1 MSTAIPAIWPIDR
14 QALRH
19 GIEPFGY
26 RNHPIYHRR
35 ILHKGIDLAANI
47 GNNVYATGDATV
59 QSTDLGQPRRGY
71 GKQILLN
78 HQYGYQTRYA
88 HLSQIFVKPG
98 EKVVRGQLI
107 GKVGNTGGVT
117 GPHLHYEVIH
127 MGQVV
132 NPINYFNRNMTNEEY
147 ERLMEQMQEN
157 STSIPSTNNMA
168 RTRRPIKYATPR
180 TPKQKAIRI
189 TFHVLVWFGAAIL
202 YYVGFSLFF
211 FDTPVEYELK
221 HSTDQL
227 RSEYT
232 RLEARY
238 DSLRTVMENVSERD
252 RNVFNILFE
261 SDPYD
266 FDTEYETKRLATYE
280 SLLDKSD
287 RQIILELKEKVRQS
301 EATLTKLNE
310 SYLELQRLL
319 DTVGDG
325 RNRIPAI
332 QPVINQQ
339 LTLLTASYGMRIHPF
354 YRTLQSHQGVD
365 YTVPEGSRVFA
376 TADGRVKEIASRS
389 TAGRTI
395 VIDHGNGYETSY
407 SHLLAVNVRRG
418 QEVRRGDIIG
428 LSGNTGLSIA
438 PHLHYEVRHNGMRVD
453 PIHYF
458 FMELSPV
465 EYQRIIRIAQSGM
478 QSFD

>member
-1 MSTAIPAIWPIDR
+1 
-14 QALRH
+14 
-19 GIEPFGY
+19 
-26 RNHPIYHRR
+26 
-35 ILHKGIDLAANI
+35 
-47 GNNVYATGDATV
+47 
-59 QSTDLGQPRRGY
+59 
-71 GKQILLN
+71 
-78 HQYGYQTRYA
+78 
-88 HLSQIFVKPG
+88 
-98 EKVVRGQLI
+98 
-107 GKVGNTGGVT
+107 
-117 GPHLHYEVIH
+117 
-127 MGQVV
+127 
-132 NPINYFNRNMTNEEY
+132 
-147 ERLMEQMQEN
+147 
-157 STSIPSTNNMA
+157 MA

-211 FDTPVEYELK
+211 DTPVEYELK

-227 RSEYT
+227 RDEYT

-376 TADGRVKEIASRS
+376 TADGRVKEIATRS
-389 TAGRTI
+389 MAGRTI

>member
-1 MSTAIPAIWPIDR
+1 
-14 QALRH
+14 
-19 GIEPFGY
+19 
-26 RNHPIYHRR
+26 
-35 ILHKGIDLAANI
+35 
-47 GNNVYATGDATV
+47 
-59 QSTDLGQPRRGY
+59 
-71 GKQILLN
+71 
-78 HQYGYQTRYA
+78 
-88 HLSQIFVKPG
+88 
-98 EKVVRGQLI
+98 
-107 GKVGNTGGVT
+107 
-117 GPHLHYEVIH
+117 
-127 MGQVV
+127 
-132 NPINYFNRNMTNEEY
+132 
-147 ERLMEQMQEN
+147 
-157 STSIPSTNNMA
+157 MA
-168 RTRRPIKYATPR
+168 RTRRTIKYATPR

-211 FDTPVEYELK
+211 DTPVEYELK

-227 RSEYT
+227 RDEYT

-376 TADGRVKEIASRS
+376 TADGRVKEIATRS

-438 PHLHYEVRHNGMRVD
+438 PHLQYEVRHNGMRVD

>member
-1 MSTAIPAIWPIDR
+1 
-14 QALRH
+14 
-19 GIEPFGY
+19 
-26 RNHPIYHRR
+26 
-35 ILHKGIDLAANI
+35 
-47 GNNVYATGDATV
+47 
-59 QSTDLGQPRRGY
+59 
-71 GKQILLN
+71 
-78 HQYGYQTRYA
+78 
-88 HLSQIFVKPG
+88 
-98 EKVVRGQLI
+98 
-107 GKVGNTGGVT
+107 
-117 GPHLHYEVIH
+117 
-127 MGQVV
+127 
-132 NPINYFNRNMTNEEY
+132 
-147 ERLMEQMQEN
+147 
-157 STSIPSTNNMA
+157 MA

-211 FDTPVEYELK
+211 DTPVEYELK

-227 RSEYT
+227 RDEYT

-325 RNRIPAI
+325 RNRFRPYS
-332 QPVINQQ
+332 
-339 LTLLTASYGMRIHPF
+339 LLSTSSSRCSPPPTAC
-354 YRTLQSHQGVD
+354 
-365 YTVPEGSRVFA
+365 
-376 TADGRVKEIASRS
+376 ASTPS
-389 TAGRTI
+389 TAPCNPIRASITRCPKVRASSPRRT
-395 VIDHGNGYETSY
+395 
-407 SHLLAVNVRRG
+407 A
-418 QEVRRGDIIG
+418 
-428 LSGNTGLSIA
+428 A
-438 PHLHYEVRHNGMRVD
+438 
-453 PIHYF
+453 
-458 FMELSPV
+458 
-465 EYQRIIRIAQSGM
+465 
-478 QSFD
+478 

>member
-1 MSTAIPAIWPIDR
+1 MRD
-14 QALRH
+14 
-19 GIEPFGY
+19 
-26 RNHPIYHRR
+26 
-35 ILHKGIDLAANI
+35 
-47 GNNVYATGDATV
+47 
-59 QSTDLGQPRRGY
+59 
-71 GKQILLN
+71 
-78 HQYGYQTRYA
+78 
-88 HLSQIFVKPG
+88 
-98 EKVVRGQLI
+98 
-107 GKVGNTGGVT
+107 
-117 GPHLHYEVIH
+117 
-127 MGQVV
+127 
-132 NPINYFNRNMTNEEY
+132 
-147 ERLMEQMQEN
+147 
-157 STSIPSTNNMA
+157 
-168 RTRRPIKYATPR
+168 
-180 TPKQKAIRI
+180 
-189 TFHVLVWFGAAIL
+189 
-202 YYVGFSLFF
+202 
-211 FDTPVEYELK
+211 
-221 HSTDQL
+221 
-227 RSEYT
+227 EYT

-376 TADGRVKEIASRS
+376 TADGRVKEISTRS

>member
-1 MSTAIPAIWPIDR
+1 
-14 QALRH
+14 
-19 GIEPFGY
+19 
-26 RNHPIYHRR
+26 
-35 ILHKGIDLAANI
+35 
-47 GNNVYATGDATV
+47 
-59 QSTDLGQPRRGY
+59 
-71 GKQILLN
+71 
-78 HQYGYQTRYA
+78 
-88 HLSQIFVKPG
+88 
-98 EKVVRGQLI
+98 
-107 GKVGNTGGVT
+107 
-117 GPHLHYEVIH
+117 
-127 MGQVV
+127 
-132 NPINYFNRNMTNEEY
+132 
-147 ERLMEQMQEN
+147 
-157 STSIPSTNNMA
+157 MA

-211 FDTPVEYELK
+211 DTPVEYELK

-227 RSEYT
+227 RDEYT

-354 YRTLQSHQGVD
+354 YKTLQSHQGVD
-365 YTVPEGSRVFA
+365 YTIPEGSRVFA
-376 TADGRVKEIASRS
+376 TADGTVREVAQRNS
-389 TAGRTI
+389 TSGQTV

-407 SHLLAVNVRRG
+407 NHLSKINVRKG
-418 QEVRRGDIIG
+418 QQVRRGDIIA
-428 LSGNTGLSIA
+428 LSGDTGLSLA
-438 PHLHYEVRHNGMRVD
+438 PHLHYEVRYNGMRVD

-458 FMELSPV
+458 FMELSPT
-465 EYQRIIRIAQSGM
+465 EYQRLMRIAQSGM

>member
-1 MSTAIPAIWPIDR
+1 
-14 QALRH
+14 
-19 GIEPFGY
+19 
-26 RNHPIYHRR
+26 
-35 ILHKGIDLAANI
+35 
-47 GNNVYATGDATV
+47 
-59 QSTDLGQPRRGY
+59 
-71 GKQILLN
+71 
-78 HQYGYQTRYA
+78 
-88 HLSQIFVKPG
+88 
-98 EKVVRGQLI
+98 
-107 GKVGNTGGVT
+107 
-117 GPHLHYEVIH
+117 
-127 MGQVV
+127 
-132 NPINYFNRNMTNEEY
+132 
-147 ERLMEQMQEN
+147 
-157 STSIPSTNNMA
+157 MA

-211 FDTPVEYELK
+211 DTPVEYELK

-227 RSEYT
+227 RDEYT

-376 TADGRVKEIASRS
+376 KADGRVKEIATRS